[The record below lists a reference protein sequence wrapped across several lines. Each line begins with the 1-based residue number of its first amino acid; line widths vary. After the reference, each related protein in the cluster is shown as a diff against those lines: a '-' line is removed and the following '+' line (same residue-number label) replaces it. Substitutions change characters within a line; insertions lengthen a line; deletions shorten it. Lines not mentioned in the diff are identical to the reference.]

1 MHFHPDAF
9 PGGGR
14 LLSLGEPSPG
24 SCFQPILLY
33 LPPGYGT
40 NGRRYPVVY
49 GQDGASLLAPRGPGN
64 GWNAGAYLD
73 ALAWQG
79 LETIVVGVGI
89 DPRWRVEAYS
99 PCADAQ
105 LGGGSGDHYLDFL
118 TGWLKPRIDAN
129 LLTLADPEHTAI
141 VGASLGG
148 LISMYAF
155 FRRPDVFGRAAALSP
170 SVHFADGAA
179 WSFVETCRRKGGR
192 LYVDAGTMEFG
203 RTRSGGPSTAS
214 HRYLDGVRQLR
225 GRIEHRGY
233 RAGHD
238 LGYLE
243 AEGESHCETSWGR
256 RFPGAL
262 SFLMQ

>member
-1 MHFHPDAF
+1 MQLHQQVLQR
-9 PGGGR
+9 GGR
-14 LLSLGEPSPG
+14 LLSFGEPIMG
-24 SCFQPILLY
+24 SCFEPILVY

-49 GQDGASLLAPRGPGN
+49 GQDGASMLGAERQG
-64 GWNAGAYLD
+64 GWNAGAHLD

-79 LETIVVGVGI
+79 LETIVVGVGV
-89 DPRWRVEAYS
+89 DPRWRVAAYS
-99 PCADAQ
+99 PCPDAE
-105 LGGGSGDHYLDFL
+105 LGGGGGDRYLEFL
-118 TGWLKPRIDAN
+118 TGWLKPRIDRSF
-129 LLTLADPEHTAI
+129 LTLPDAEHTAI

-148 LISMYAF
+148 LISLYAF
-155 FRRPDVFGRAAALSP
+155 FRRPDVFGRAAVLSP

-179 WSFVETCRRKGGR
+179 WRFVEACRRDGGR
-192 LYVDAGTMEFG
+192 VYVDAGTTEFG
-203 RTRSGGPSTAS
+203 RTRSGAPSHAS

-225 GRIEHRGY
+225 GRIEHCGY
-233 RAGHD
+233 RSGHD

-243 AEGESHCETSWGR
+243 AEGESHCERSWGR